1 VQQPGRNVAVYL
13 DNQGHLECGVE
24 MASPFVG
31 NDQVFCSRMPAGWV
45 ATATHLG
52 LYERLPDAHLAIRR
66 WCAAHGYVLT
76 GGCWEVYGHWHD
88 DPSELRTDV
97 YYPVQAVD
105 GPSG

>member
-1 VQQPGRNVAVYL
+1 MPGRPRGPL
-13 DNQGHLECGVE
+13 PLRGLG
-24 MASPFVG
+24 
-31 NDQVFCSRMPAGWV
+31 
-45 ATATHLG
+45 TAT
-52 LYERLPDAHLAIRR
+52 PSVAIRR

-76 GGCWEVYGHWHD
+76 GGGWEVYGHRHD